1 MIEQLEARPPD
12 AGFEFRVRAD
22 CSATVGGLLGF
33 FGLLALTAGA
43 VAAWS
48 WGQGNVFAP
57 LFAVAELSALG
68 ACLVLVWRRLERVEL
83 IAVRRDGVTV
93 AQPPVPGAVRL
104 DVNWVRVER
113 WPGRGEADLARLV
126 LTSHGRAVEI
136 GGFLAAP
143 ERGALER
150 QLRQALARVRGA
162 EPV

>member
-93 AQPPVPGAVRL
+93 AQPPVPGGVRL
-104 DVNWVRVER
+104 DVNWVRVQR